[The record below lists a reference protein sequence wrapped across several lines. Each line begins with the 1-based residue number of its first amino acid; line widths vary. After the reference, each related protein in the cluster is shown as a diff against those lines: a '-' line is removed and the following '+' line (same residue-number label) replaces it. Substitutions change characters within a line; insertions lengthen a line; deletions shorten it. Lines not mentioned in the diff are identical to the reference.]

1 MYKRQS
7 SLWSPAALWDA
18 SRAGSIAVGHVPLAR
33 WDRHAVELHKALPAK
48 ASKTTQYGAFLS
60 LGPDVFD
67 AELFR
72 MKPVDVANCDPQQR
86 LLLEVGFEACA
97 AGGLDSLQDADVG
110 TFTGLMNSDAIA
122 LAPDAHDLNA
132 YVMMGNGYSAAG
144 ARLSYAFA
152 LRGPCL
158 VLDTACS
165 SSLIACHT
173 GRRSLQHDEC
183 ALALVAAPNHRAVL
197 LRAPS
202 VESLVRFRANPK
214 AALDV
219 DRLVQK
225 PLLDRAAAKFDVLE
239 RTLAPR
245 VTAEEEP
252 PVSYTHLTLP
262 TKA

>member
-1 MYKRQS
+1 
-7 SLWSPAALWDA
+7 
-18 SRAGSIAVGHVPLAR
+18 
-33 WDRHAVELHKALPAK
+33 
-48 ASKTTQYGAFLS
+48 
-60 LGPDVFD
+60 
-67 AELFR
+67 
-72 MKPVDVANCDPQQR
+72 DPQQR

-122 LAPDAHDLNA
+122 LAPEAHDLNA

-183 ALALVAAPNHRAVL
+183 ALALVAAPNLMLLAGYQHLGTAIMGMNSATGRCHTMDDRADGFVRGEGGGAML
-197 LRAPS
+197 LSHHDPS
-202 VESLVRFRANPK
+202 TLDAAATETFGSAAKHNGRSASFTALNGLSQQRLLK
-214 AALDV
+214 AALRDGS
-219 DRLVQK
+219 
-225 PLLDRAAAKFDVLE
+225 A
-239 RTLAPR
+239 
-245 VTAEEEP
+245 TAESVAFLEQHGTGTP
-252 PVSYTHLTLP
+252 LGDP
-262 TKA
+262 